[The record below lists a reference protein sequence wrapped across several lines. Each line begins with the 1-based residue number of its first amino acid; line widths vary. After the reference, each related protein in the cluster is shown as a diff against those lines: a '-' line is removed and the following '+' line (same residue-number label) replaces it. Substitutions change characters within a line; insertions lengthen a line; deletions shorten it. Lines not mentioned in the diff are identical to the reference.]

1 MLGPVKLNI
10 GRAIL
15 GLADLTKLF
24 TWKPSLGC
32 RLFVIPIEDVRA
44 ARTYELDPFWV
55 WHFVNA
61 FEERGGPSIDFCRSS
76 RFVIDDVDLV
86 LEDGEAPLLTRL
98 HLDLVFDPESETS
111 YLAILDGQRLEE
123 GPVAKA
129 HFDQTIPL
137 TFHGVFAANKTRFLR
152 PSGEREKA
160 ETPAIPPKRRD
171 SRVAHFKPPRLF
183 SALQGKLDLANDVST
198 RKASLTQFRAAYP
211 ASRRPVAGRRDRSP
225 PPRVPRLPASDD
237 HHSRNQV
244 GSRRP
249 PESRR
254 TAPNHPFSAPTAP
267 KHASDARFQPLNP
280 P

>member
-1 MLGPVKLNI
+1 MEGGLPQEMDPENLDTLEATDFGVIPATFSAHPHRVASLKTTFNFGLRYGRRMSIDLFALPDEGPAKKLGTIEAPWQTMVHDFIATDRHLLLMLGPVKLNI

-137 TFHGVFAANKTRFLR
+137 TFHGVFAAK
-152 PSGEREKA
+152 
-160 ETPAIPPKRRD
+160 
-171 SRVAHFKPPRLF
+171 
-183 SALQGKLDLANDVST
+183 
-198 RKASLTQFRAAYP
+198 
-211 ASRRPVAGRRDRSP
+211 
-225 PPRVPRLPASDD
+225 
-237 HHSRNQV
+237 
-244 GSRRP
+244 
-249 PESRR
+249 
-254 TAPNHPFSAPTAP
+254 
-267 KHASDARFQPLNP
+267 
-280 P
+280 